1 MKRTILLATIL
12 VLAGAGT
19 AQSATQK
26 FDVAGIPVILKSNA
40 EIPVV
45 SATFLLDGGLP
56 YYGID
61 QAGLEPVLLMSA
73 KKGTRKYPKEQMQAI
88 LARTGARLD
97 NASLPDMSY
106 LSLTCLRRDLDE
118 TWDVF
123 ASVITLPELDPD
135 EVALVRERQINNVR
149 QQKDD
154 PDAYLS
160 RLADELHFAGHPYAV
175 SSEGTEEVL
184 EKCTVQQLRKYHAEH
199 VNKTRAL
206 VVIVGDVDRET
217 AERLVTDGFGNLPK
231 GSYSENAL
239 TRPARSTDP
248 DTRLTERE
256 LPTNYIMGRYEVPSL
271 DDPDYAAIRVAHYIL
286 RDRVFEEV
294 RTKRNLSYAPAAG
307 ISFRRDNYG
316 YLYVTAVEPD
326 TTVRV
331 MLAEVRKMQDGE
343 VSQKELTDQIKVQI
357 TRYLMSQQTTGSQ
370 AEELGRWELLGGGWE
385 GADNLVDRVR
395 QVTVDDITRVCQ
407 KYIQNI
413 DFVMLGDPQKWEDP
427 LAADQP
433 AVETESLN

>member
-1 MKRTILLATIL
+1 
-12 VLAGAGT
+12 
-19 AQSATQK
+19 
-26 FDVAGIPVILKSNA
+26 
-40 EIPVV
+40 
-45 SATFLLDGGLP
+45 
-56 YYGID
+56 
-61 QAGLEPVLLMSA
+61 
-73 KKGTRKYPKEQMQAI
+73 
-88 LARTGARLD
+88 
-97 NASLPDMSY
+97 
-106 LSLTCLRRDLDE
+106 
-118 TWDVF
+118 
-123 ASVITLPELDPD
+123 
-135 EVALVRERQINNVR
+135 
-149 QQKDD
+149 
-154 PDAYLS
+154 
-160 RLADELHFAGHPYAV
+160 
-175 SSEGTEEVL
+175 
-184 EKCTVQQLRKYHAEH
+184 
-199 VNKTRAL
+199 
-206 VVIVGDVDRET
+206 VGDVDRET
-217 AERLVTDGFGNLPK
+217 AERLVTDGFGNLPE
-231 GSYSENAL
+231 GSFTDDDL
-239 TRPARSTDP
+239 MRPDRSTDP

-316 YLYVTAVEPD
+316 YLYVSAVEPD

-343 VSQKELTDQIKVQI
+343 VTEKELADQIKVQI

-370 AEELGRWELLGGGWE
+370 SEELGRWELLGGGWE
-385 GADNLVDRVR
+385 GAENLVDRVR

-433 AVETESLN
+433 AGETQSLD